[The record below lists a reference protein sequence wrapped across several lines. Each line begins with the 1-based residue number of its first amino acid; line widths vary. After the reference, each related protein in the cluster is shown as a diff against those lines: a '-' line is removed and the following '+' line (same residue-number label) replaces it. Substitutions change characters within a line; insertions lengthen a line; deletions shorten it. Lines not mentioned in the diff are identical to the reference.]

1 MEDDDDRWEDKVDYM
16 VAGGKYMV
24 YGGKYMGV
32 GGKCMVYG
40 GLSI

>member
-24 YGGKYMGV
+24 DE
-32 GGKCMVYG
+32 CMVYG
-40 GLSI
+40 GLGI